1 MSIVLQRPPRTRAGA
16 ALPPGFASPFRDGMV
31 AASSAAPPVDRD
43 AVSVSVP
50 MHRRIAI
57 RLKHAALKAARPAR
71 RGVVRALRH
80 HAVRARRSV
89 RSFDHQAPTGLLR
102 SWLRALV
109 AVLRTRRAARRF
121 SLRAL
126 LVKPAVRRVQAA
138 QARFVHQA
146 TNRRPRRL
154 APSAGWFAFAAR

>member
-1 MSIVLQRPPRTRAGA
+1 
-16 ALPPGFASPFRDGMV
+16 MV

-43 AVSVSVP
+43 TVSVSVP

-121 SLRAL
+121 SLRAPSAAC
-126 LVKPAVRRVQAA
+126 KQRKRASYTRRRIGGRAGSRPAPDGSRSPRVESAVTE
-138 QARFVHQA
+138 RYRTGCTHPSPDPVPA
-146 TNRRPRRL
+146 TGLACRPR
-154 APSAGWFAFAAR
+154 

>member
-1 MSIVLQRPPRTRAGA
+1 
-16 ALPPGFASPFRDGMV
+16 MV
-31 AASSAAPPVDRD
+31 AASHATSSVDRD
-43 AVSVSVP
+43 TISVSLP

-71 RGVVRALRH
+71 RRVVRALRH
-80 HAVRARRSV
+80 HAVRARRTA
-89 RSFDHQAPTGLLR
+89 RAFDNQGSAGLLR

-109 AVLRTRRAARRF
+109 SVLRTRRAARRF

-126 LVKPAVRRVQAA
+126 LVKPAVRRVRAA

-154 APSAGWFAFAAR
+154 AASTGWFAFAAR

>member
-1 MSIVLQRPPRTRAGA
+1 MSIATQHLLRTRVAA
-16 ALPPGFASPFRDGMV
+16 ALPPGFASPFRDGTV
-31 AASSAAPPVDRD
+31 AASHATSPVDRD
-43 AVSVSVP
+43 TVSVSTP

-71 RGVVRALRH
+71 RGIVRALRH
-80 HAVRARRSV
+80 HAVRAGRTHRPL
-89 RSFDHQAPTGLLR
+89 DNQASAGLLR

-109 AVLRTRRAARRF
+109 SVLRTRRAARRF

-146 TNRRPRRL
+146 KNRRPRRL
-154 APSAGWFAFAAR
+154 AASAGWFAFAGR

>member
-1 MSIVLQRPPRTRAGA
+1 
-16 ALPPGFASPFRDGMV
+16 
-31 AASSAAPPVDRD
+31 
-43 AVSVSVP
+43 
-50 MHRRIAI
+50 MHRKIAI

-80 HAVRARRSV
+80 HAARARQIARP
-89 RSFDHQAPTGLLR
+89 FENQAPAGLLR

-138 QARFVHQA
+138 QARFLHQA
-146 TNRRPRRL
+146 THRRPRRL
-154 APSAGWFAFAAR
+154 LASAEWFAFAAR

>member
-1 MSIVLQRPPRTRAGA
+1 MSIATQQPLRTRSAA

-31 AASSAAPPVDRD
+31 AASHATPSIDCDAIPV
-43 AVSVSVP
+43 SPP

-71 RGVVRALRH
+71 RRVVHALRH
-80 HAVRARRSV
+80 HAVRARRAA
-89 RSFDHQAPTGLLR
+89 RPLDGQASAGLLR
-102 SWLRALV
+102 SWFRALV
-109 AVLRTRRAARRF
+109 SVLRTRRAAQRF

-126 LVKPAVRRVQAA
+126 LVKPAVRRVRAA

-154 APSAGWFAFAAR
+154 SASAGWFAFAAR